1 MTDMMN
7 QIEKVPS
14 QGHEASNISPSRA
27 EGVDPSVTEHAC
39 DVLVIGSGA
48 GGLST
53 AVAAAHRGLDVLVV
67 EKEPV
72 FGGTTARSGGWMWIP
87 NNAPAKRAGAAR
99 LEKVRSS
106 APQSKQGRT
115 DREYRRAP
123 AIRDEDEEVTVS
135 DYGSVLA
142 GMGFSAFFSQQLGL
156 EERASCDAARV

>member
-1 MTDMMN
+1 MISDGRRRSGRFRRRCLRHMDRPIPDSHTDRMTDMMN
-7 QIEKVPS
+7 QIEKAPS
-14 QGHEASNISPSRA
+14 QGHEASNISLSRA

-87 NNAPAKRAGAAR
+87 NNAPAKRAGVDDSVEKAR
-99 LEKVRSS
+99 TYLIHET
-106 APQSKQGRT
+106 G
-115 DREYRRAP
+115 EH
-123 AIRDEDEEVTVS
+123 
-135 DYGSVLA
+135 
-142 GMGFSAFFSQQLGL
+142 F
-156 EERASCDAARV
+156 DAA